1 MFNSLIINYILIL
14 VNRLVNRLLINYLI
28 SNRHPSSNALQ
39 LTSPDQA

>member
-28 SNRHPSSNALQ
+28 SNRYPSSNIL
-39 LTSPDQA
+39 